1 LVISKKKQSER
12 RADPR
17 RTAEIPV
24 SFEIKGSRTTGMT
37 FDLSRGGLFVRTT
50 RPPDAGSIITVR
62 LSPRNRATTI
72 VLRGKVVHTRESPG
86 AHVPSLSG
94 GFAVRVLE
102 AAEEYYELLAQIRRR
117 STDRI
122 R

>member
-1 LVISKKKQSER
+1 VVSKKKRSER
-12 RADPR
+12 RTDRR

-24 SFEIKGSRTTGMT
+24 SFEIEGSRTTGMSR
-37 FDLSRGGLFVRTT
+37 DLSRGGLFVRTT
-50 RPPDAGSIITVR
+50 RPPDVGSVATVR
-62 LSPRNRATTI
+62 LRPRNRAMTI
-72 VLRGKVVHTRESPG
+72 VLRGKVVRTTAVPG
-86 AHVPSLSG
+86 APVPLLPG
-94 GFAVRVLE
+94 GFAVRVSE

>member
-1 LVISKKKQSER
+1 
-12 RADPR
+12 
-17 RTAEIPV
+17 
-24 SFEIKGSRTTGMT
+24 MT
-37 FDLSRGGLFVRTT
+37 LDLSRGGLFVRTT

-62 LSPRNRATTI
+62 LSPRNRAMTI
-72 VLRGKVVHTRESPG
+72 VLRGKVVHTRESSAAP
-86 AHVPSLSG
+86 VPSLSG

>member
-1 LVISKKKQSER
+1 LVISKKKHSEKR
-12 RADPR
+12 TDRR

-24 SFEIKGSRTTGMT
+24 SFEIKESRTTGMT
-37 FDLSRGGLFVRTT
+37 CDLSRGGLFVRTT
-50 RPPDAGSIITVR
+50 RPPDVGSVVTVR
-62 LSPRNRATTI
+62 LRPRNRATTI
-72 VLRGKVVHTRESPG
+72 VLQGKVVRTR
-86 AHVPSLSG
+86 AVPVAPVSSLPG

-102 AAEEYYELLAQIRRR
+102 AADEFYELLAQIRRR